1 MQREGYYGKPAD
13 VWSLGVLLYRL
24 ATGLFPFKGSN
35 EKALFSSVMKGDLK
49 LPGEMSPQLQSLL
62 AKMLSFDF
70 RKRPTMDE
78 IGSSEWL
85 EMQP

>member
-24 ATGLFPFKGSN
+24 ATGVFPFKGSN

-49 LPGEMSPQLQSLL
+49 LPAEMSPQLASLL
-62 AKMLSFDF
+62 TKMLSFDF
-70 RKRPTMDE
+70 RKRPTMEE
-78 IGSSEWL
+78 IAASEWL
-85 EMQP
+85 DFQP